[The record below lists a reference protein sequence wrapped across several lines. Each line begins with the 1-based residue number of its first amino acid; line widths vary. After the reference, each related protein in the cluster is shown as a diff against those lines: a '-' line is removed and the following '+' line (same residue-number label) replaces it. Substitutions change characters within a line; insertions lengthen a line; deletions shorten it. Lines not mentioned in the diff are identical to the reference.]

1 VAALGRLIHF
11 APRRSPFD
19 LGRSIVSGDQ
29 TFFWKRG
36 AMAAQAYEPTPED
49 LVLLDAVIRS
59 VARARRLAGPD
70 LQDFAQIVHLKL
82 LERRYDVF
90 SRFRGDSSL
99 RTYLT
104 VVITRILLDWRN
116 ARYGKWRSSAAAA
129 RLGPIAVGLERL
141 IWRDGHT
148 MGEAVEIMR
157 QATGLGREQLDDIA
171 ERLPRR
177 ITRREVPSDL
187 EPAAL
192 SEPFRDPIAARE
204 GLERAHQVRRALRRA
219 YLTLPPDDRRLL
231 ALRYQRSMT
240 VRQIGR
246 DLDIDPKALYRR
258 FERLTSKLRRDLG
271 TGTGCDLSASF

>member
-1 VAALGRLIHF
+1 
-11 APRRSPFD
+11 
-19 LGRSIVSGDQ
+19 LGRSNVSQ
-29 TFFWKRG
+29 IKLFRKRG
-36 AMAAQAYEPTPED
+36 DMAAQAYEPTSED
-49 LVLLDAVIRS
+49 LMLLDTVIRA
-59 VARARRLAGPD
+59 VARARRLVGPD

-104 VVITRILLDWRN
+104 VVITRLLLDWRN
-116 ARYGKWRSSAAAA
+116 ARYGKWRPSAAAA
-129 RLGPIAVGLERL
+129 RLGPVAVGLERL
-141 IWRDGHT
+141 LSRDGHT

-157 QATGLGREQLDDIA
+157 QATGVGREQLGDIA
-171 ERLPRR
+171 ERLPQRIARR
-177 ITRREVPSDL
+177 QVPAEL
-187 EPAAL
+187 EPVAL

-246 DLDIDPKALYRR
+246 DLDVDPKALYRR
-258 FERLTSKLRRDLG
+258 FERLTSKLRRDLSIG
-271 TGTGCDLSASF
+271 TDCDLSASF